1 MDVTPASLSNAA
13 VDAPVLVLRQA
24 LNASAAEAQAL
35 LKVLPP
41 PPSLRG
47 GRLVDVYA

>member
-1 MDVTPASLSNAA
+1 MLGMDVSPASLVN
-13 VDAPVLVLRQA
+13 APVVVLRQA

-41 PPSLRG
+41 PPSLRS